1 MSFFLSKEVD
11 PSVSES
17 FSSVAIPPP
26 GGEED
31 SENPRE
37 FPDGFEP
44 LRSEQLAEMTV
55 QSSPIVRNPYMSPL
69 LAPDSM
75 LKGLPPVHIVVSMS
89 KNLLLGSKTLHN
101 KPLRFNYL
109 RMSYV

>member
-1 MSFFLSKEVD
+1 MSFFLCKEVD
-11 PSVSES
+11 PAVSES
-17 FSSVAIPPP
+17 FSTVAIPPP

-31 SENPRE
+31 SEEPRE

-44 LRSEQLAEMTV
+44 LRSEQLAEMNV

-75 LKGLPPVHIVVSMS
+75 LKGLPPIHIVVRLI
-89 KNLLLGSKTLHN
+89 KDVLGTSFFL
-101 KPLRFNYL
+101 FA
-109 RMSYV
+109 